1 MKLIK
6 IYRVLSGS
14 LNDYITLFKEVNV
27 VKMKKLLLIL
37 ATSCASKNVQIQEEL
52 VDTRPTLGLS
62 LEEIEDLPESGEED
76 EESP

>member
-1 MKLIK
+1 
-6 IYRVLSGS
+6 
-14 LNDYITLFKEVNV
+14 
-27 VKMKKLLLIL
+27 MKKLLLIL